1 MAVKRRNE
9 FSPKRGAGFFFIGLF
24 AFSFSVV
31 VAMLFG
37 EVTSF
42 SGSIAFV
49 LGSSV
54 VAGLIGMFTENVPL

>member
-1 MAVKRRNE
+1 MAVKRPSDFNA
-9 FSPKRGAGFFFIGLF
+9 KRGAAFFFVGLF

-31 VAMLFG
+31 VAVLSG
-37 EVTSF
+37 EVASS
-42 SGSIAFV
+42 SGAIVFI